1 MVKSWRL
8 VCAVC
13 LSVIGLL
20 VFSDGVQAAE
30 EEKEINIGTSPET
43 ILFKVSN
50 LKPGDTMTREVEIS
64 NLGTRDFTYSTVS
77 EFTGGSEKLLRALR
91 LQVTDQTGK
100 QVYAGSVMELSEL
113 DKRYLKVSEED
124 QLTLKVEMP
133 FELGNDYQGL
143 AGRFEIRF
151 TADGADSIA
160 GAQNPK
166 RTSQPPIGFSG
177 IGLPDTATPLYNI
190 LLLGLVM
197 VLMGAGLYVIHY
209 VSNHRA
215 E

>member
-1 MVKSWRL
+1 MVKSWRR

-13 LSVIGLL
+13 FSIMCLF

-43 ILFKVSN
+43 ILFEVSN
-50 LKPGDTMTREVEIS
+50 LKPGDTMTREVKIS
-64 NLGTRDFTYSTVS
+64 NLGTRDFTYSTIS

-91 LQVTDQTGK
+91 LQVTDQTGM

-113 DKRYLKVSEED
+113 DKRSLKVSGED
-124 QLTLKVEMP
+124 QLTLTVKMP

-151 TADGADSIA
+151 SADGADSLA
-160 GAQNPK
+160 GAQNPEK
-166 RTSQPPIGFSG
+166 TDQPPIGFSG
-177 IGLPDTATPLYNI
+177 IGLPDTATSLYNI

-197 VLMGAGLYVIHY
+197 VLMGSGLYVVHY
-209 VSNHRA
+209 VRNHRA